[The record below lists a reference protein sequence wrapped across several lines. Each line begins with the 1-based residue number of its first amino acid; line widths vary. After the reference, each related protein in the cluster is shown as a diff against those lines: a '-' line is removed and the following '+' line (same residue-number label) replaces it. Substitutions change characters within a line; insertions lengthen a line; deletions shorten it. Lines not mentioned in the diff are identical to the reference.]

1 MMTSLFEIYDPYTF
15 YLNLSLNWFVI
26 LFFLIFMFMN
36 YWLLMNN
43 YFFVFNK
50 LMMMLFNE
58 FKMFYSSMK
67 IMKGCIL
74 MFLSLFFYLLFINLM
89 GLIPYVFSI
98 TSHLVFSLSMS
109 LTFWLTFM
117 FFGWFNFTNKMFSH
131 LIPLG
136 TPMMLIFLMVLIE
149 TISNMIRPISLSV
162 RLMSN
167 MISGH
172 LLMSLLG
179 NCSSSVFLFQMFLY
193 LFEFFV
199 CFIQAYVFS
208 SLLTLYFSEI

>member
-1 MMTSLFEIYDPYTF
+1 MSSLFEIYDPYTY
-15 YLNLSLNWFVI
+15 YLNLSLNWLMIV
-26 LFFLIFMFMN
+26 FFLIFLYMSF
-36 YWLLMNN
+36 WLLMNN
-43 YFFVFNK
+43 YMIVYMK
-50 LMMMLFNE
+50 LMMILFNE

-74 MFLSLFFYLLFINLM
+74 LFLSLFFYILFINLM
-89 GLIPYVFSI
+89 GLMPYVFSI
-98 TSHLVFSLSMS
+98 SSHLVFSLSLS
-109 LTFWLTFM
+109 LTFWLSFM
-117 FFGWFNFTNKMFSH
+117 FFGWLNFTNKMFSH

-149 TISNMIRPISLSV
+149 TISNMIRPISLAV

-179 NCSSSVFLFQMFLY
+179 SCSSSVFLFQMMLF

-208 SLLTLYFSEI
+208 SLLTLYFSEL

>member
-1 MMTSLFEIYDPYTF
+1 MKSLFEIYDPYTY
-15 YLNLSLNWFVI
+15 YLNLSLNWLMMF
-26 LFFLIFMFMN
+26 FFLVFLFMN
-36 YWLLMNN
+36 YWLLINN
-43 YFFVFNK
+43 YLFIYMK
-50 LMMMLFNE
+50 LMIILFNE
-58 FKMFYSSMK
+58 FKLFYNNMK
-67 IMKGCIL
+67 IMKGSIL
-74 MFLSLFFYLLFINLM
+74 LFLSLFFYILLINLM
-89 GLIPYVFSI
+89 GLMPYVFSI
-98 TSHLVFSLSMS
+98 SSHLIFSLSLS
-109 LTFWLTFM
+109 LTFWLSFM
-117 FFGWFNFTNKMFSH
+117 FFGWLNFTNKMFSH

-136 TPMMLIFLMVLIE
+136 TPLMLIFLMVMIE

-179 NCSSSVFLFQMFLY
+179 SCSSSMFFFQLLLF